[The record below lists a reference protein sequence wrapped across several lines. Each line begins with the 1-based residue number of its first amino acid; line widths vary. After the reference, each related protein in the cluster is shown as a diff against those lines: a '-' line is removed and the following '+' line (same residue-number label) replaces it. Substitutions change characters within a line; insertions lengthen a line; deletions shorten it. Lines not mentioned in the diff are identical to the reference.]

1 MDRMSPLETAVLSLE
16 SRDVPFVYA
25 AILELDRPI
34 DVVALRAYMD
44 AALVDLPRYRQRLVR
59 ARVGSAEWVGDEDF
73 RIDRQVRAIQ
83 VPAPGHGEELEALV
97 GQLLSSDLPRDHAPW
112 RLFTVQGLAG
122 GRGAVIA
129 LVHHSLVDGI
139 AGIRMLEYLLREAP
153 VARREPAKPPPEPA
167 PFSLRSLLQWRHV
180 RSLGK
185 LLKQGLLPASQIG
198 LNPWH
203 VGRVRI
209 AASHTVSLADVRRIE
224 DAFGVTNNDV
234 VLATVAG
241 ALRRFIARRG
251 VDPDRARDVR
261 AMVPVGRYVH
271 GGPSTSGN
279 RVALLLAP
287 LPVDRSEPD
296 RRLAR
301 VSAATRKLKTS
312 HIASGGDLLVALAGA
327 TTPQLLAS
335 VLKLALAMRGFNTI
349 VTNVPGPRTQLS
361 LLGAKITRFVPIVN
375 LWPHQA
381 LGVAVASYA
390 GMMTFGL
397 QADHEVIADLAPLR
411 DDLAAAFAELV
422 TAAKPPDELAQE
434 LRTG

>member
-1 MDRMSPLETAVLSLE
+1 MSPLETAFLSLE
-16 SRDVPFVYA
+16 SRDVPFVHA
-25 AILELDRPI
+25 CILELDRPI

-44 AALVDLPRYRQRLVR
+44 AALVDLPRYRQRVVA
-59 ARVGSAEWVGDEDF
+59 ARVGAAEWVTDEDF

-83 VPAPGHGEELEALV
+83 VPLPGNDHELEALV
-97 GQLLSSDLPRDHAPW
+97 GQLLSTDLPRDHAPW
-112 RLFTVQGLAG
+112 RMYTVQGLAG

-153 VARREPAKPPPEPA
+153 VAAREPAKPPPEPT
-167 PFSLRSLLQWRHV
+167 PMSLRSLLSWKHV

-185 LLKQGLLPASQIG
+185 LLKQGLVPASPIG

-203 VGRVRI
+203 VGRVRTV
-209 AASHTVSLADVRRIE
+209 ASHTVPLADVHRIE
-224 DAFGVTNNDV
+224 DAYGVTNNDV

-241 ALRRFIARRG
+241 ALRRFVARRG
-251 VDPDRARDVR
+251 IDPDRARDVR
-261 AMVPVGRYVH
+261 AMVPVARYVH
-271 GGPSTSGN
+271 GKPSTSGN

-287 LPVDRSEPD
+287 LPIDQPDPD

-301 VSAATRKLKTS
+301 VSSATRKLKAT
-312 HIASGGDLLVALAGA
+312 HIVSGGDLLVALSGV

-335 VLKLALAMRGFNTI
+335 VLKLALAMRGLNTI
-349 VTNVPGPRTQLS
+349 VTNVPGPRAALS
-361 LLGAKITRFVPIVN
+361 LLGAKVTRFVPIVN

-390 GMMTFGL
+390 GSLTFGL
-397 QADHEVIADLAPLR
+397 QADRDVIPDLAPLR
-411 DDLAAAFAELV
+411 EDLAASFAELV
-422 TAAKPPDELAQE
+422 ASARLPDELEEHPTQHTA
-434 LRTG
+434 